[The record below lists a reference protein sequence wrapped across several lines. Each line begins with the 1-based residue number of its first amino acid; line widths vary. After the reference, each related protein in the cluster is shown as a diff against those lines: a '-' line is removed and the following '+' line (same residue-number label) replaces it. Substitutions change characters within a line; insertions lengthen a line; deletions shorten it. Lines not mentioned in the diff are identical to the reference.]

1 MFESDTLSVQ
11 RKVALQGVKDRID
24 KQAELLT
31 EEELEIKE
39 RSGSVRR
46 QLEMLNSLKE
56 TLERIQKVL
65 PSEKERHN
73 SLLKEARVQ
82 FDKYLRLYAK
92 DSKKLKR

>member
-1 MFESDTLSVQ
+1 MS

-24 KQAELLT
+24 KQAQLLT

-46 QLEMLNSLKE
+46 QLEMLNGLKE
-56 TLERIQKVL
+56 ALERLSKL
-65 PSEKERHN
+65 MPSEKDRYN
-73 SLLKEARVQ
+73 SLLKDARVA

-92 DSKKLKR
+92 NSK